1 MAECHDG
8 AIMNKLLMPLK
19 RIYHA
24 LAPNLRYLKGYRAAL
39 KDLGD
44 ADEEL
49 SQLFRDLIA
58 QSKGKQCLQIGVMN
72 GAKLAPHWIAVDLF
86 DTSPLIDFNY
96 DVHDLKF
103 PDASFD
109 IVVCT
114 AVLEHVQW
122 PQKAVHELG
131 RVLRPGGLILVGL
144 PWVQP
149 FHEMPKDYWRASP
162 DGLRVWMS
170 EFTEI
175 RCACVAQEKS
185 ALYTSVFFYG
195 KKEA

>member
-1 MAECHDG
+1 M
-8 AIMNKLLMPLK
+8 LLKML
-19 RIYHA
+19 YHA
-24 LAPNLRYLKGYRAAL
+24 LAPNFRYLKAYRRAL
-39 KDLGD
+39 EDMGNAEKEFYGIL
-44 ADEEL
+44 
-49 SQLFRDLIA
+49 RDLA
-58 QSKGKQCLQIGVMN
+58 ANSNGKRCLQIGVME
-72 GAKLAPHWIAVDLF
+72 GAKIAPHWIAVDLY
-86 DTSPLIDFNY
+86 DTSPLIDYNY

-114 AVLEHVQW
+114 AVLEHVPW

-144 PWVQP
+144 PWAQP

-175 RCACVAQEKS
+175 RCACMAQERS

-195 KKEA
+195 RKKMQIGCSA